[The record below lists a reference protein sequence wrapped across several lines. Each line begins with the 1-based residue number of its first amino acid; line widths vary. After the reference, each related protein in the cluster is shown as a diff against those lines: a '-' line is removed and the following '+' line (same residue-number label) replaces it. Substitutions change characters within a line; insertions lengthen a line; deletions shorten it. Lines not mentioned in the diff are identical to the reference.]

1 MWPRTGAA
9 LAVKFSCARKSNT
22 KGIIMYFEAV
32 LNNKKYKV
40 DVHEEK
46 LTWKVSLQQEGKD
59 WVHHEI
65 SKNDYRS
72 AEEYVSFLFGG
83 KSFLIDVVG
92 QDTEYTVFTRNSF
105 RTIKIFNDEMLL
117 HESLKKGGG
126 FGAAAELK
134 SGMPGKIIEIFV
146 KAGDEVKAGKPLL
159 IMEAMKMENEMRA
172 SSDVK
177 IKQVR
182 VKQGDSVES
191 GAVLIQF
198 ES

>member
-1 MWPRTGAA
+1 
-9 LAVKFSCARKSNT
+9 
-22 KGIIMYFEAV
+22 MYFEAI
-32 LNNKKYKV
+32 LKNQKYKV
-40 DVHEEK
+40 DVHEDK
-46 LTWKVSLQQEGKD
+46 LFWKVSLQQEGKE

-65 SKNDYRS
+65 SKNDYKF
-72 AEEYVSFLFGG
+72 AEEYVSFLFKG
-83 KSFLIDVVG
+83 KSYLIDVLG

-117 HESLKKGGG
+117 NASLKKGGG
-126 FGAAAELK
+126 MGGATELK

-172 SSDVK
+172 ANDVK
-177 IKQVR
+177 IKQVCI
-182 VKQGDSVES
+182 KQGDSVES